1 VGGIEAGDV
10 EAAAGD
16 RLEACAEERIAGDEQ
31 DRLCHGRTFPDCL
44 WPEWLNILP
53 AGTGKDNESPQ
64 VTPGGRRYAPGM
76 TQPATAGAGP
86 EVGPARVRFRV
97 PDPDAALEEVRL
109 YQEVRRPRVGPAF
122 TRDPAAAEWVLEFP
136 RPAVDRMEYQL
147 ALRYPGAGPVLL
159 PDPAN
164 PLRADG
170 PFGEKSVIEFPGY
183 RRPAWLAAAG
193 RPPTPATTGLAVP
206 SRVLG
211 VRVPVEVWRSPGGR
225 RGRPGDPL
233 PMLVVH
239 DGPEY
244 ARYAAL
250 LDFLT
255 VATADGRLPPM
266 RAALLAPVD
275 RNEHYSASPAWSR
288 ALVSEVL
295 PALGALAPTPPGR
308 RYLVGMGASLG
319 GVAVL
324 AAARTAPASFGGLFL
339 QSASFFRPVTDD
351 HERQFP
357 RFQRITR
364 FVDDLAAGGR
374 GSAEPAMAALTCG
387 TVEENLH
394 GNRVVRDALAA
405 RGWRVALAEH
415 RDAHNWVAWRDTFD
429 PWLVELLQELW
440 G

>member
-1 VGGIEAGDV
+1 M
-10 EAAAGD
+10 
-16 RLEACAEERIAGDEQ
+16 
-31 DRLCHGRTFPDCL
+31 
-44 WPEWLNILP
+44 NP
-53 AGTGKDNESPQ
+53 ASS
-64 VTPGGRRYAPGM
+64 
-76 TQPATAGAGP
+76 TAGAAGP
-86 EVGPARVRFRV
+86 VISAARVTFRV
-97 PDPDAALEEVRL
+97 PDPDAALQDVRL
-109 YQEVRRPRVGPAF
+109 FQELQRPRVGPAF
-122 TRDPAAAEWVLEFP
+122 SRVAGTATWELDFP

-170 PFGEKSVIEFPGY
+170 PFGEKSVVEFPGY
-183 RRPAWLAAAG
+183 HPPAWLDGPARRPA
-193 RPPTPATTGLAVP
+193 PPPATTGLAVP

-211 VRVPVEVWRSPGGR
+211 ARVPVEVWRSPGGR
-225 RGRPGDPL
+225 RRRPGDPL

-255 VATADGRLPPM
+255 AATADGRLPPM

-288 ALVSEVL
+288 TLVSEVL
-295 PALGALAPTPPGR
+295 PALQALAPTPPGR
-308 RYLVGMGASLG
+308 RHLVGMGASLG
-319 GVAVL
+319 GLATL
-324 AAARTAPASFGGLFL
+324 AAARTAPSSFGGLFL
-339 QSASFFRPVTDD
+339 QSGSFFRPVADA
-351 HERQFP
+351 HERDHLP

-364 FVDDLAAGGR
+364 FVDDLAAGG
-374 GSAEPAMAALTCG
+374 GPGDPASAVLTCG

-405 RGWRVALAEH
+405 GGWQVALAEH

-429 PWLVELLQELW
+429 PWLAGLLQELW
-440 G
+440 N

>member
-1 VGGIEAGDV
+1 
-10 EAAAGD
+10 
-16 RLEACAEERIAGDEQ
+16 
-31 DRLCHGRTFPDCL
+31 
-44 WPEWLNILP
+44 
-53 AGTGKDNESPQ
+53 
-64 VTPGGRRYAPGM
+64 
-76 TQPATAGAGP
+76 
-86 EVGPARVRFRV
+86 
-97 PDPDAALEEVRL
+97 
-109 YQEVRRPRVGPAF
+109 
-122 TRDPAAAEWVLEFP
+122 
-136 RPAVDRMEYQL
+136 
-147 ALRYPGAGPVLL
+147 VLL
-159 PDPAN
+159 PDAAN

-183 RRPAWLAAAG
+183 RPPAWLDAPG
-193 RPPTPATTGLAVP
+193 RSPAPVTTGLAVP

-211 VRVPVEVWRSPGGR
+211 ARVPVELWRSRGGGR
-225 RGRPGDPL
+225 RRRRRGDPL

-319 GVAVL
+319 GLAAL
-324 AAARTAPASFGGLFL
+324 AAARTGPASFGGLFL
-339 QSASFFRPVTDD
+339 QSGSFFRPGTDD
-351 HERQFP
+351 HERGFP
-357 RFQRITR
+357 RYQRIAR
-364 FVDDLAAGGR
+364 FVDDLAAGGA
-374 GSAEPAMAALTCG
+374 GSAEPAVATLTCG

-429 PWLVELLQELW
+429 PWLVGLLQELW

>member
-1 VGGIEAGDV
+1 MD
-10 EAAAGD
+10 
-16 RLEACAEERIAGDEQ
+16 
-31 DRLCHGRTFPDCL
+31 
-44 WPEWLNILP
+44 P
-53 AGTGKDNESPQ
+53 ASG
-64 VTPGGRRYAPGM
+64 
-76 TQPATAGAGP
+76 TAGAGP
-86 EVGPARVRFRV
+86 EVGAARVTFRV
-97 PDPDAALEEVRL
+97 PDPDAALQEVRL
-109 YQEVRRPRVGPAF
+109 YQEVQRPRVGPAF
-122 TRDPAAAEWVLEFP
+122 TRAEGAATWELDFP

-147 ALRYPGAGPVLL
+147 ALRYPDAGPVLL

-170 PFGEKSVIEFPGY
+170 PFGEKSVIEFSGY
-183 RRPAWLAAAG
+183 QPPAWLAAD
-193 RPPTPATTGLAVP
+193 RPPPSTTGLAVP

-211 VRVPVEVWRSPGGR
+211 ARVPVEVWRSPGGR

-319 GVAVL
+319 ALATL

-339 QSASFFRPVTDD
+339 QSGSFFRPVADA
-351 HERQFP
+351 HEADVP
-357 RFQRITR
+357 RFRRICR
-364 FVDDLAAGGR
+364 FVDDLAAGG
-374 GSAEPAMAALTCG
+374 GSAEPTSATLTCG

-429 PWLVELLQELW
+429 PWLVGLLQELW
-440 G
+440 R

>member
-1 VGGIEAGDV
+1 MD
-10 EAAAGD
+10 
-16 RLEACAEERIAGDEQ
+16 
-31 DRLCHGRTFPDCL
+31 
-44 WPEWLNILP
+44 P
-53 AGTGKDNESPQ
+53 ASG
-64 VTPGGRRYAPGM
+64 
-76 TQPATAGAGP
+76 TAGAAAGP
-86 EVGPARVRFRV
+86 EVGAARVTFRV
-97 PDPDAALEEVRL
+97 PDPGADLQEVRL
-109 YQEVRRPRVGPAF
+109 YQEVQRPRDGPAF
-122 TRDPAAAEWVLEFP
+122 TRAAGPGGAPTWELDFP

-183 RRPAWLAAAG
+183 RPPPWLAAAP
-193 RPPTPATTGLAVP
+193 RTPPATTGLAVP

-211 VRVPVEVWRSPGGR
+211 ARVPVEVWRSPGGR
-225 RGRPGDPL
+225 RRRPGDPL

-239 DGPEY
+239 DGPEF

-250 LDFLT
+250 LHFLT
-255 VATADGRLPPM
+255 VATGDGRLPPM

-295 PALGALAPTPPGR
+295 PALQALAPTPPGR

-319 GVAVL
+319 ALATL

-339 QSASFFRPVTDD
+339 QSGSFFRPAADA
-351 HERQFP
+351 HERDFP
-357 RFQRITR
+357 RFRRITR
-364 FVDDLAAGGR
+364 FVDDLAAGGA
-374 GSAEPAMAALTCG
+374 GSAEPASATLTCG

-405 RGWRVALAEH
+405 RGWQVALVEH
-415 RDAHNWVAWRDTFD
+415 RDAHNWVSWRDTFD
-429 PWLVELLQELW
+429 PWLVGLLQELW
-440 G
+440 R

>member
-1 VGGIEAGDV
+1 M
-10 EAAAGD
+10 
-16 RLEACAEERIAGDEQ
+16 
-31 DRLCHGRTFPDCL
+31 
-44 WPEWLNILP
+44 NP
-53 AGTGKDNESPQ
+53 ASQ
-64 VTPGGRRYAPGM
+64 A
-76 TQPATAGAGP
+76 AGAGP
-86 EVGPARVRFRV
+86 EVTAARVTFRV
-97 PDPDAALEEVRL
+97 PDPDAALQDVRL
-109 YQEVRRPRVGPAF
+109 YQEVQRPRVGPSF
-122 TRDPAAAEWVLEFP
+122 TRVEGTATWELDFP

-170 PFGEKSVIEFPGY
+170 PFGEKSVVEFPGY
-183 RRPAWLAAAG
+183 HPPAWLARAG
-193 RPPTPATTGLAVP
+193 RRPAPATTGLAVP

-211 VRVPVEVWRSPGGR
+211 ARVPVEVWRSPGGR
-225 RGRPGDPL
+225 RRRPGDPL

-255 VATADGRLPPM
+255 AATADGRLPPM

-288 ALVSEVL
+288 TLVSEVL
-295 PALGALAPTPPGR
+295 PALQALAPTPPGR
-308 RYLVGMGASLG
+308 RWLVGMGASLG
-319 GVAVL
+319 ALATL

-339 QSASFFRPVTDD
+339 QSGSFFRPDAD
-351 HERQFP
+351 AHERDHLP
-357 RFQRITR
+357 RFRRITR
-364 FVDDLAAGGR
+364 FVDDLAAGG
-374 GSAEPAMAALTCG
+374 GAAEPASAVLTCG

-405 RGWRVALAEH
+405 RGWQVQLAEH
-415 RDAHNWVAWRDTFD
+415 RDAHNWVAWRDTVD
-429 PWLVELLQELW
+429 PWLAGLLQELW

>member
-1 VGGIEAGDV
+1 M
-10 EAAAGD
+10 
-16 RLEACAEERIAGDEQ
+16 
-31 DRLCHGRTFPDCL
+31 
-44 WPEWLNILP
+44 NP
-53 AGTGKDNESPQ
+53 ARP
-64 VTPGGRRYAPGM
+64 M
-76 TQPATAGAGP
+76 AGAGP
-86 EVGPARVRFRV
+86 EVGAGRVIFRV
-97 PDPDAALEEVRL
+97 PDPDAALQDVRL

-122 TRDPAAAEWVLEFP
+122 ARAEGSGTWELDFP

-147 ALRYPGAGPVLL
+147 QLRYPGAGPVLL
-159 PDPAN
+159 PDPTN
-164 PLRADG
+164 PLLAPG
-170 PFGEKSVIEFPGY
+170 PFGDKSVVEFPGY
-183 RRPAWLAAAG
+183 HPPAWLASRG
-193 RPPTPATTGLAVP
+193 RPPTPPTTGLAVP

-211 VRVPVEVWRSPGGR
+211 ARVPVEVWRSPGGR

-255 VATADGRLPPM
+255 VATADGRLPPL

-308 RYLVGMGASLG
+308 RHLVGMGASLG
-319 GVAVL
+319 GLAAL

-339 QSASFFRPVTDD
+339 QSGSFFRPGPDD
-351 HERQFP
+351 HERDFP
-357 RFQRITR
+357 WFRRITR
-364 FVDDLAAGGR
+364 FVDDLAAGGS
-374 GSAEPAMAALTCG
+374 GSAEPAVATLTCG

-429 PWLVELLQELW
+429 PWLVGLLQELW
-440 G
+440 Q

>member
-1 VGGIEAGDV
+1 
-10 EAAAGD
+10 
-16 RLEACAEERIAGDEQ
+16 
-31 DRLCHGRTFPDCL
+31 
-44 WPEWLNILP
+44 
-53 AGTGKDNESPQ
+53 
-64 VTPGGRRYAPGM
+64 M

-86 EVGPARVRFRV
+86 VVGAARVRFRV

-109 YQEVRRPRVGPAF
+109 YQEVRRPRTGPAF
-122 TRDPAAAEWVLEFP
+122 TRDDAAVTWVLDFP

-147 ALRYPGAGPVLL
+147 ALRYPDAGPVLV

-183 RRPAWLAAAG
+183 RPPAWLAAG
-193 RPPTPATTGLAVP
+193 DGPPPVTTGLAVP

-211 VRVPVEVWRSPGGR
+211 ARVPVELWRSPGGR
-225 RGRPGDPL
+225 RRHAQPL

-244 ARYAAL
+244 AGYAAL

-255 VATADGRLPPM
+255 AATADGRLPPM

-295 PALGALAPTPPGR
+295 PALQALAPTPPGR
-308 RYLVGMGASLG
+308 RWLAGMGASLG
-319 GVAVL
+319 ALAAL
-324 AAARTAPASFGGLFL
+324 AAASTAPASFGGLFL
-339 QSASFFRPVTDD
+339 QSGSFFRPLVDD
-351 HERQFP
+351 HERGFP
-357 RFQRITR
+357 RFRRITR
-364 FVDDLAAGGR
+364 FVDDLAAGTGP
-374 GSAEPAMAALTCG
+374 AEPASAALTCG
-387 TVEENLH
+387 TVEENLP

-405 RGWRVALAEH
+405 RGWQVALHEH

-429 PWLVELLQELW
+429 PWLVGLLQELW
-440 G
+440 

>member
-1 VGGIEAGDV
+1 
-10 EAAAGD
+10 
-16 RLEACAEERIAGDEQ
+16 
-31 DRLCHGRTFPDCL
+31 
-44 WPEWLNILP
+44 
-53 AGTGKDNESPQ
+53 
-64 VTPGGRRYAPGM
+64 
-76 TQPATAGAGP
+76 
-86 EVGPARVRFRV
+86 
-97 PDPDAALEEVRL
+97 
-109 YQEVRRPRVGPAF
+109 
-122 TRDPAAAEWVLEFP
+122 
-136 RPAVDRMEYQL
+136 MEYQL
-147 ALRYPGAGPVLL
+147 ALRYPGAGLVLL

-183 RRPAWLAAAG
+183 RPPAWLAAAG

-211 VRVPVEVWRSPGGR
+211 ARVPVEVWRSPGGR

-295 PALGALAPTPPGR
+295 PALQALAPTPPGR
-308 RYLVGMGASLG
+308 RWLAGMGASLG
-319 GVAVL
+319 ALAVL
-324 AAARTAPASFGGLFL
+324 AAASTAPASFGGLFL
-339 QSASFFRPVTDD
+339 QSGSFFRPLADA
-351 HERQFP
+351 HERGFP
-357 RFQRITR
+357 RFRRITR
-364 FVDDLAAGGR
+364 FVDDLAAGTGP
-374 GSAEPAMAALTCG
+374 AEPASAALTCG
-387 TVEENLH
+387 TVEENLP

-405 RGWRVALAEH
+405 RGWQVALHEH

-429 PWLVELLQELW
+429 PWLVGLLQELW
-440 G
+440 

>member
-1 VGGIEAGDV
+1 M
-10 EAAAGD
+10 
-16 RLEACAEERIAGDEQ
+16 
-31 DRLCHGRTFPDCL
+31 T
-44 WPEWLNILP
+44 P
-53 AGTGKDNESPQ
+53 ASS
-64 VTPGGRRYAPGM
+64 
-76 TQPATAGAGP
+76 TAGAGP
-86 EVGPARVRFRV
+86 EVGAARVTFRV

-109 YQEVRRPRVGPAF
+109 YQEVQRPRVGPAF
-122 TRDPAAAEWVLEFP
+122 TRDGAAGTWELGFP

-183 RRPAWLAAAG
+183 RPPAWLAATG
-193 RPPTPATTGLAVP
+193 RPPTPGTTGLAVP

-211 VRVPVEVWRSPGGR
+211 ARVPVEVWRSPGGR

-244 ARYAAL
+244 ARYASL
-250 LDFLT
+250 LDLLT
-255 VATADGRLPPM
+255 VATGDGRLPPM

-275 RNEHYSASPAWSR
+275 RSEHYSASPAWSR

-295 PALGALAPTPPGR
+295 PALGAVAPTPPGR

-319 GVAVL
+319 GLAAL

-339 QSASFFRPVTDD
+339 QSGSFFRPVDRRPRARRPPLPAD
-351 HERQFP
+351 HPVRGRP
-357 RFQRITR
+357 GRRGR
-364 FVDDLAAGGR
+364 RLGRAGGGHPDLRHGR
-374 GSAEPAMAALTCG
+374 GEPARQPG
-387 TVEENLH
+387 RPRRP
-394 GNRVVRDALAA
+394 GRPRLAGRPGRAPGRAQLGGLA
-405 RGWRVALAEH
+405 RYL
-415 RDAHNWVAWRDTFD
+415 
-429 PWLVELLQELW
+429 
-440 G
+440 